1 MLAVTTAT
9 TVAYT
14 VRVPATSANLGP
26 GFDALGIAL
35 SLHDEVT
42 ATLTDEPTQ
51 VHIEGEGAGELLTDD
66 GHLVVVAMRET
77 LSEIGKQKVGNKTV
91 GIRLGCVNRIP
102 QARGL
107 GSSSAAIVAGVT
119 LANALSGSPLSRQ
132 DELRIA
138 GRIEGHPDNVAPCL
152 LGGFTIAW
160 SSDGAGARAVSLQP
174 HPEVRP
180 VLLVPANRG
189 LTDQA
194 RAALP
199 ATVPFVDAA
208 FNAGRSALL
217 VHALTADPQRLF
229 EATEDRLHQDY
240 RAAAMPESAEMVRL
254 LRSAGVAA
262 VISGAGPSV
271 LVLTP
276 LPAGFDP
283 GRRWLTHS
291 LAAET
296 GGAALRASNIS
307 DAVGHAE

>member
-1 MLAVTTAT
+1 MLPVSI
-9 TVAYT
+9 AYT

-26 GFDALGIAL
+26 GFDALGLAL
-35 SLHDEVT
+35 GLYDEVT
-42 ATLTDEPTQ
+42 AALTDEPTH
-51 VHIEGEGAGELLTDD
+51 VRIEGEGAGELLTDD
-66 GHLVVVAMRET
+66 SHLVVKAMRET
-77 LSEIGKQKVGNKTV
+77 LSEIGGTTV
-91 GIRLGCVNRIP
+91 GIRLNCVNRIP

-119 LANALSGSPLSRQ
+119 LANALTGSRLSRQ

-138 GRIEGHPDNVAPCL
+138 ARLEGHPDNVAPCL

-160 SSDGAGARAVSLQP
+160 MSGGAGARAVSLQP
-174 HPEVRP
+174 HPYVRP
-180 VLLVPANRG
+180 ALLVPANRG
-189 LTDQA
+189 LTEQA

-199 ATVPFVDAA
+199 SAVPHADAA

-217 VHALTADPQRLF
+217 VHALTADPGLLF

-240 RAAAMPESAEMVRL
+240 RAEAMPASAEMVRL
-254 LRSAGVAA
+254 LRSVGVAA

-271 LVLTP
+271 LALTP
-276 LPAGFDP
+276 LPSGFDP

-296 GGAALRASNIS
+296 GGAALSASNIS
-307 DAVGHAE
+307 GAVGHAE

>member
-1 MLAVTTAT
+1 MLTVTI
-9 TVAYT
+9 AYT

-26 GFDALGIAL
+26 GFDALGLAL
-35 SLHDEVT
+35 SLYDEVT
-42 ATLTDEPTQ
+42 ASLSDEPTR
-51 VHIEGEGAGELLTDD
+51 VDIEGEGAGELLTDD
-66 GHLVVVAMRET
+66 SHLVVKAMRET
-77 LSEIGKQKVGNKTV
+77 LSEIGSKPAGV
-91 GIRLGCVNRIP
+91 RLACVNRIP

-119 LANALSGSPLSRQ
+119 LANALSGSPLSRHE
-132 DELRIA
+132 ELRIA
-138 GRIEGHPDNVAPCL
+138 ARIEGHPDNVAPCL

-160 SSDGAGARAVSLQP
+160 MGGGGARAVSLQP
-174 HPEVRP
+174 HPLLRP
-180 VLLVPANRG
+180 VLLVPTNRG
-189 LTDQA
+189 LTEQA

-199 ATVPFVDAA
+199 GTVPHHDAA

-217 VHALTADPQRLF
+217 VHALTTDPELLF

-240 RAAAMPESAEMVRL
+240 RAAAMPASAELVRL
-254 LRSAGVAA
+254 LRSVGVAA

-271 LVLTP
+271 LALTP

-296 GGAALRASNIS
+296 CGVALSAGNIS
-307 DAVGHAE
+307 GAVGHAE

>member
-1 MLAVTTAT
+1 MLTVTAAT
-9 TVAYT
+9 TAYT

-26 GFDALGIAL
+26 GFDALGLAL
-35 SLHDEVT
+35 SLYDEVT
-42 ATLTDEPTQ
+42 ACLTDEPTQ
-51 VHIEGEGAGELLTDD
+51 VRIEGEGAGELPTDD
-66 GHLVVVAMRET
+66 SHLVVKAMRET
-77 LSEIGKQKVGNKTV
+77 LSEIGEKTV

-119 LANALSGSPLSRQ
+119 LANALTGARLSRQ

-138 GRIEGHPDNVAPCL
+138 ARLEGHPDNVAPCL
-152 LGGFTIAW
+152 LGGFTVAW
-160 SSDGAGARAVSLQP
+160 MSGAVARAVSLRP
-174 HPEVRP
+174 HPQVRP
-180 VLLVPANRG
+180 ALLVPANRG
-189 LTDQA
+189 LTEQA

-199 ATVPFVDAA
+199 STVPHADAA

-217 VHALTADPQRLF
+217 VHALTVDPELLF

-240 RAAAMPESAEMVRL
+240 RAAAMPSSAEMVRL
-254 LRSAGVAA
+254 LRSVGVAA

-271 LVLTP
+271 LALTP
-276 LPAGFDP
+276 LPSGFDP

-296 GGAALRASNIS
+296 GGAALSASNIS

>member
-1 MLAVTTAT
+1 MLTVTAAT
-9 TVAYT
+9 TAYT

-26 GFDALGIAL
+26 GFDALGLAL
-35 SLHDEVT
+35 SLYDEVT
-42 ATLTDEPTQ
+42 ACLTDEPTQ
-51 VHIEGEGAGELLTDD
+51 VRIEGEGAGELPTDD
-66 GHLVVVAMRET
+66 SHLVVKAMRET
-77 LSEIGKQKVGNKTV
+77 LSEIGEKTV

-107 GSSSAAIVAGVT
+107 GSSSAAIVAGVR
-119 LANALSGSPLSRQ
+119 LANALTGARLSKQ

-138 GRIEGHPDNVAPCL
+138 ARLEGHPDNVAPCL

-160 SSDGAGARAVSLQP
+160 MSGGAGARAVSLQP
-174 HPEVRP
+174 HPYVRP
-180 VLLVPANRG
+180 ALLVPTNRG
-189 LTDQA
+189 LTEQA

-199 ATVPFVDAA
+199 ATVPHADAA

-217 VHALTADPQRLF
+217 VHALTTDPELLF

-240 RAAAMPESAEMVRL
+240 RAEAMSASAEMVRL
-254 LRSAGVAA
+254 LRSVGVAA

-271 LVLTP
+271 LALTP
-276 LPAGFDP
+276 LPSGFDP

-307 DAVGHAE
+307 GAVGHAE